1 MGAIL
6 YSWTTNS
13 DNFDKEGNYVF
24 LDSRYCMEGEVGG
37 RLESNTVCSRGS
49 RSENDSSEE
58 SEVENRGDRVK
69 RTELRVE
76 SFHFG

>member
-1 MGAIL
+1 
-6 YSWTTNS
+6 
-13 DNFDKEGNYVF
+13 
-24 LDSRYCMEGEVGG
+24 MEGEVGG